1 MNRNGFEKLLRQKFW
16 EEDVEKIML
25 AYRLAKYGHR
35 NQTRDSGER
44 YFEHVKG
51 TALILIKEANVSD
64 RDTIIIALIHDIDE
78 ESFMLTNDDIQHIFG
93 REVSNAIALLT
104 KVSAAERKTGATR
117 KEEEYIEQV
126 RNADRKTK
134 IVKLADRL
142 HNLRDMKSWDQKRKR
157 KFVDETEKYILPWA
171 KEINK
176 KLAEEISK
184 ICAVTNG
191 R

>member
-25 AYRLAKYGHR
+25 ALRLAKYGHR

-117 KEEEYIEQV
+117 KEEEYIGQV

>member
-25 AYRLAKYGHR
+25 ALRLAKYGHR

>member
-1 MNRNGFEKLLRQKFW
+1 
-16 EEDVEKIML
+16 ML
-25 AYRLAKYGHR
+25 ALRLAKYGHR

>member
-25 AYRLAKYGHR
+25 ALRLVKYGHR